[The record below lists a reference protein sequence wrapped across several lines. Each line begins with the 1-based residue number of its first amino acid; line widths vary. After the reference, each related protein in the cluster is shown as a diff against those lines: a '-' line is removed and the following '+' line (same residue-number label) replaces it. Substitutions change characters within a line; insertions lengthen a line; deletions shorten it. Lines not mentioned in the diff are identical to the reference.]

1 MYIMY
6 ENYNANKTYQQ
17 FVLKL
22 TWIVFVKG
30 LSWAGGRR
38 EKEKKVVMEKN

>member
-17 FVLKL
+17 FDLKL
-22 TWIVFVKG
+22 TLILFANGLGCAVGKG
-30 LSWAGGRR
+30 EG
-38 EKEKKVVMEKN
+38 EKKIVMG